1 MSEQASEYSGWPCLR
16 LLQRRRAKRV
26 AELVHSNSCAPVS
39 ARLPARLPADAAK
52 QFDLRMQA
60 AAQPWCCQV
69 GGGGDMSSEM
79 QRWSMTAGRLYSEEP
94 GLPQAC
100 PP

>member
-60 AAQPWCCQV
+60 
-69 GGGGDMSSEM
+69 DMSSEM